1 MASVMNLPKQLP
13 GGWDFSDIEASALV
27 ASRSIKAIIAIQVI
41 INFYVG
47 GNIDILWRMLL
58 VL

>member
-1 MASVMNLPKQLP
+1 MGSVIDLPRQLP
-13 GGWDFSDIEASALV
+13 GGWDFSNIKASALV
-27 ASRSIKAIIAIQVI
+27 ASRSIMAIIAIQVI
-41 INFYVG
+41 INYYAG